1 MNYVTKENQGAYFTD
16 NELKELRKAK
26 VRAKISDTDYMSRH
40 PEIELI
46 IKDLYSHILQKKPQS
61 DEMFDFVSK
70 YFKNLYEER
79 CNACQ

>member
-1 MNYVTKENQGAYFTD
+1 
-16 NELKELRKAK
+16 
-26 VRAKISDTDYMSRH
+26 MSRH

-46 IKDLYSHILQKKPQS
+46 IKDLYSHILQKKPES
-61 DEMFDFVSK
+61 DEIFEFVSK